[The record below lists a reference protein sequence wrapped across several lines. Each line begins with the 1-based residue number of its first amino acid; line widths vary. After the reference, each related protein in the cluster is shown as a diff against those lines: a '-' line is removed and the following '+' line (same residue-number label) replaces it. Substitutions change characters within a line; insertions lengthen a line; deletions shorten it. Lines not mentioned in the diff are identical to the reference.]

1 MEMPTWLD
9 PGGIVMWTFV
19 RLQLCE
25 TDHSMPLTWVVLEI
39 RVVSML
45 KLRTA
50 M

>member
-1 MEMPTWLD
+1 MCWEE
-9 PGGIVMWTFV
+9 GGMAMCTLV

-25 TDHSMPLTWVVLEI
+25 TDHSRALACTSGEI
-39 RVVSML
+39 REVSMW